1 MNYTDKLM
9 KLASLRYS
17 GEDYGR
23 ICTEICFLD
32 GVAKGCGRFCD
43 VIEEAA
49 DYVLSAPITKER
61 VENAERILSPMAK
74 EAKSYTLLFMAHAHI
89 DMNWMWGMQETAVV
103 ATDTMRTMLD
113 LMNEFPDFTFS
124 QSQASVYR
132 IVAETSP
139 DMLEEIKSRV
149 KEGRWEITASHWTE
163 ADKNL
168 PDGESLTRQILCAK
182 KYLGE
187 LFGLPQD
194 YFCIDFEPDTFGYS
208 ANVPEI
214 LSDAGVK
221 YLFHFRAKQEGKYL
235 YNFVAPSGKRVLAL
249 RSFSG
254 YSNRVDD
261 RAVISTAEFCNMHG
275 VKVCPF
281 VYGVGDHGGGPSRV
295 DIRRILKYRTYPL
308 LPTIRFG
315 TWHEFFTMV
324 EPSREQFETVCT
336 EQEELFT
343 GCYTSQAGIKHGNS
357 VCEAR
362 LNETEAL
369 TAMAHICAGGDNRQS
384 VLEPAWQDLLFCQF
398 HDILPGSCVKMSR
411 DYAMGK
417 YQDILTR
424 VFPTANYAMRKIAA
438 GIDTSGIPFDDVDC
452 SLSEGAGV
460 GWYQSQ
466 CMGFRMP
473 APERGRGSYR
483 IFHFFN
489 TTQYDREEL
498 SEFMVWDYNV
508 GIYDAELVTPEGD
521 TVPFAVRHVDG
532 YYGGHCFSILNAKVR
547 VAAYGWSTLI
557 LRPKK
562 SRTDT
567 SACSADQGRGYYP
580 NRLSA
585 DGNGHLKNAVWVDM
599 FCDRYISDNT
609 YVLANENLRAVF
621 DPMTLEL
628 ISLTDRSGREYIS
641 APAGYFSMIT
651 ENARFGMTAWRVG
664 ERMNE
669 TNLNRTCNTHVYEYT
684 RSGLADKSGYVGY
697 LPGIPGETAETAGT
711 GLCERLCYD
720 MRFGSSSLKCEIGL
734 DSGAETLT
742 YRITV
747 NWNEKGEGGCSVP
760 QLSFMLPLPE
770 RGGSVCDIPYGLIT
784 REERNQD
791 IPATTFIYSPANR
804 LGLMSDCKHGF
815 RNSHGILSVTL
826 LRGSAD
832 PDPSPDIGDNYIALG
847 IAPANDAVAMKRL
860 SDLLCHPV
868 CYSSGTSH
876 KGFLPLCGNAVEA
889 EGDGVRFTVLKCAED
904 GCGVILRAV
913 NLTDETRTADIRLPV
928 GFTAAY
934 LSDSLE
940 NRISALDVTGG
951 AVSAEIP
958 PHSAVTVRIE

>member
-32 GVAKGCGRFCD
+32 GVAKGCGRFRD

-295 DIRRILKYRTYPL
+295 DIKKDTEIPDISASSDDPFRHMARIFSYGRAVKRAVRNRLYR
-308 LPTIRFG
+308 
-315 TWHEFFTMV
+315 
-324 EPSREQFETVCT
+324 
-336 EQEELFT
+336 
-343 GCYTSQAGIKHGNS
+343 
-357 VCEAR
+357 
-362 LNETEAL
+362 
-369 TAMAHICAGGDNRQS
+369 AGGAFHR
-384 VLEPAWQDLLFCQF
+384 LL
-398 HDILPGSCVKMSR
+398 
-411 DYAMGK
+411 Y
-417 YQDILTR
+417 LTGGDQ
-424 VFPTANYAMRKIAA
+424 ARKQRLR
-438 GIDTSGIPFDDVDC
+438 GT
-452 SLSEGAGV
+452 
-460 GWYQSQ
+460 
-466 CMGFRMP
+466 
-473 APERGRGSYR
+473 PERNRGA
-483 IFHFFN
+483 
-489 TTQYDREEL
+489 DR
-498 SEFMVWDYNV
+498 
-508 GIYDAELVTPEGD
+508 
-521 TVPFAVRHVDG
+521 H
-532 YYGGHCFSILNAKVR
+532 
-547 VAAYGWSTLI
+547 
-557 LRPKK
+557 
-562 SRTDT
+562 
-567 SACSADQGRGYYP
+567 
-580 NRLSA
+580 
-585 DGNGHLKNAVWVDM
+585 
-599 FCDRYISDNT
+599 
-609 YVLANENLRAVF
+609 
-621 DPMTLEL
+621 
-628 ISLTDRSGREYIS
+628 
-641 APAGYFSMIT
+641 
-651 ENARFGMTAWRVG
+651 
-664 ERMNE
+664 
-669 TNLNRTCNTHVYEYT
+669 
-684 RSGLADKSGYVGY
+684 
-697 LPGIPGETAETAGT
+697 
-711 GLCERLCYD
+711 
-720 MRFGSSSLKCEIGL
+720 
-734 DSGAETLT
+734 GA
-742 YRITV
+742 
-747 NWNEKGEGGCSVP
+747 
-760 QLSFMLPLPE
+760 
-770 RGGSVCDIPYGLIT
+770 
-784 REERNQD
+784 
-791 IPATTFIYSPANR
+791 
-804 LGLMSDCKHGF
+804 H
-815 RNSHGILSVTL
+815 
-826 LRGSAD
+826 LRG
-832 PDPSPDIGDNYIALG
+832 
-847 IAPANDAVAMKRL
+847 R
-860 SDLLCHPV
+860 
-868 CYSSGTSH
+868 
-876 KGFLPLCGNAVEA
+876 
-889 EGDGVRFTVLKCAED
+889 R
-904 GCGVILRAV
+904 
-913 NLTDETRTADIRLPV
+913 
-928 GFTAAY
+928 
-934 LSDSLE
+934 
-940 NRISALDVTGG
+940 
-951 AVSAEIP
+951 
-958 PHSAVTVRIE
+958 

>member
-32 GVAKGCGRFCD
+32 GVAKGCGRFRN

-343 GCYTSQAGIKHGNS
+343 GCYTSQAGS
-357 VCEAR
+357 
-362 LNETEAL
+362 
-369 TAMAHICAGGDNRQS
+369 
-384 VLEPAWQDLLFCQF
+384 
-398 HDILPGSCVKMSR
+398 
-411 DYAMGK
+411 
-417 YQDILTR
+417 
-424 VFPTANYAMRKIAA
+424 
-438 GIDTSGIPFDDVDC
+438 
-452 SLSEGAGV
+452 
-460 GWYQSQ
+460 
-466 CMGFRMP
+466 
-473 APERGRGSYR
+473 
-483 IFHFFN
+483 
-489 TTQYDREEL
+489 
-498 SEFMVWDYNV
+498 
-508 GIYDAELVTPEGD
+508 
-521 TVPFAVRHVDG
+521 
-532 YYGGHCFSILNAKVR
+532 
-547 VAAYGWSTLI
+547 ST
-557 LRPKK
+557 
-562 SRTDT
+562 
-567 SACSADQGRGYYP
+567 
-580 NRLSA
+580 
-585 DGNGHLKNAVWVDM
+585 
-599 FCDRYISDNT
+599 
-609 YVLANENLRAVF
+609 
-621 DPMTLEL
+621 
-628 ISLTDRSGREYIS
+628 
-641 APAGYFSMIT
+641 
-651 ENARFGMTAWRVG
+651 
-664 ERMNE
+664 
-669 TNLNRTCNTHVYEYT
+669 
-684 RSGLADKSGYVGY
+684 
-697 LPGIPGETAETAGT
+697 ETA
-711 GLCERLCYD
+711 
-720 MRFGSSSLKCEIGL
+720 
-734 DSGAETLT
+734 
-742 YRITV
+742 
-747 NWNEKGEGGCSVP
+747 
-760 QLSFMLPLPE
+760 
-770 RGGSVCDIPYGLIT
+770 
-784 REERNQD
+784 
-791 IPATTFIYSPANR
+791 
-804 LGLMSDCKHGF
+804 
-815 RNSHGILSVTL
+815 
-826 LRGSAD
+826 SARH
-832 PDPSPDIGDNYIALG
+832 A
-847 IAPANDAVAMKRL
+847 
-860 SDLLCHPV
+860 
-868 CYSSGTSH
+868 
-876 KGFLPLCGNAVEA
+876 
-889 EGDGVRFTVLKCAED
+889 
-904 GCGVILRAV
+904 
-913 NLTDETRTADIRLPV
+913 
-928 GFTAAY
+928 
-934 LSDSLE
+934 
-940 NRISALDVTGG
+940 
-951 AVSAEIP
+951 
-958 PHSAVTVRIE
+958 